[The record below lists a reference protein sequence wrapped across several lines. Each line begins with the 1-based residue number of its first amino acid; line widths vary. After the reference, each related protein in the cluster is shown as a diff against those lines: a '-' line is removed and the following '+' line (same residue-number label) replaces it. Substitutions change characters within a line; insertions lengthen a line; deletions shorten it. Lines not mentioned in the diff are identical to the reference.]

1 MRVSKVSMLAGF
13 IIAFTLIF
21 ELAAHADE
29 MNQMARFT
37 FSQPVQV
44 PGRVL
49 AAGTYEFELANTGSS
64 LNVVRI
70 LNATGTEVLA
80 TYETIPTDR
89 TGDNEPIALT
99 LAEPTDG
106 QPATIVSWFY
116 PGIET
121 GHQFVYSKRAQKE
134 LAQDTKATL
143 VGEHGMMVN
152 SDANGVGN

>member
-13 IIAFTLIF
+13 MIAFTLIF

-29 MNQMARFT
+29 ANQMTKFT

-80 TYETIPTDR
+80 TYQTIPTER
-89 TGDNEPIALT
+89 TGYSDPIAVT
-99 LAEPTDG
+99 VAEPTDG
-106 QPATIVSWFY
+106 QPAAIVSWFY
-116 PGIET
+116 PGMET
-121 GHQFVYSKRAQKE
+121 GHQFLYSKQVQRE

-143 VGEHGMMVN
+143 VGEHGVMVN

>member
-29 MNQMARFT
+29 ANQMARFT

-49 AAGTYEFELANTGSS
+49 AAGTYEFELADTESS
-64 LNVVRI
+64 RNIVRI

-80 TYETIPTDR
+80 TFETIPTER
-89 TGDNEPIALT
+89 TGDSDPIAVT
-99 LAEPTDG
+99 LAERPDG
-106 QPATIVSWFY
+106 QPATIVNWFY
-116 PGIET
+116 PGMET
-121 GHQFVYSKRAQKE
+121 GHEFVYSKQVRRE
-134 LAQDTKATL
+134 LAQDAKETL
-143 VGEHGMMVN
+143 VGEHGVMVN

>member
-13 IIAFTLIF
+13 MIAFTLIF

-29 MNQMARFT
+29 ANQRTKFT

-49 AAGTYEFELANTGSS
+49 AAGTYEFELANTGSGP
-64 LNVVRI
+64 NVIEI
-70 LNATGTEVLA
+70 LNATGTKVLA

-89 TGDNEPIALT
+89 TGESDPIAVT
-99 LAEPTDG
+99 LAEHSDG

-116 PGIET
+116 PGMDT
-121 GHQFVYSKRAQKE
+121 GHQFLYSKQVQRE

-143 VGEHGMMVN
+143 VGERGVIVN